1 MAVRRI
7 GILGFN
13 GVMALDVVGPFD
25 AFSSVCIEDRDTL
38 NGYEVV
44 IIGLSNKPFVAE
56 TGIVFKPHKTI
67 SNAPALDTLIIPGG
81 KGLRVPQTQQTV
93 AEWVGKRAAKTR
105 RIATVC
111 TGTYGLAA
119 TGLLN
124 GRRVTTHWRHAQDLA
139 RNFPELKV
147 DPKALY
153 LKDGKF
159 YTCAGITAGIDLSLA
174 LIEEDFGPRVAL
186 SVARELV
193 VYLKRPGGQE
203 QFSEPLKFQTQAS
216 DRFADLAAWIQGHL
230 QEDLSAEALADRAC
244 LSPRHFTR
252 RFKDAFYATP
262 AAFVESLRLTE
273 ARERLTLPDQTIEHV
288 AFSVGFKS
296 ADASR
301 RAFERRYGLRPT
313 NYRKHFSFR
322 ENGKLSEP

>member
-1 MAVRRI
+1 MAARRI

-25 AFSSVCIEDRDTL
+25 ALSSVCIEDRDTL

-44 IIGLSNKPFVAE
+44 IIGLSANPFVAE
-56 TGIVFKPHKTI
+56 TGIVFKPHRTI
-67 SNAPALDTLIIPGG
+67 RNAPSLDTLIIPGG

-216 DRFADLAAWIQGHL
+216 DRFRDLAAWIQGHL

-244 LSPRHFTR
+244 LSPRHFSR
-252 RFKDAFYATP
+252 RFKDAFDATP

-273 ARERLTLPDQTIEHV
+273 ARERLALPNQTIESV
-288 AFSVGFKS
+288 AASVGFKS
-296 ADASR
+296 ADAFR

-313 NYRKHFSFR
+313 TYRKHFSFR
-322 ENGKLSEP
+322 TKK